1 MELKPTGRKAP
12 WKPGEEQ
19 EKPPK
24 PLESIGAGGAN
35 PWQMLARHDKMG
47 APLAKRRRWASDT
60 LGATPPRDGPWA
72 QSAASVANLLP
83 PKTRTARQAEPAWP
97 SGIPKDRRG

>member
-1 MELKPTGRKAP
+1 MELKPTGKKAP
-12 WKPGEEQ
+12 WKGDEE
-19 EKPPK
+19 PPK

-35 PWQMLARHDKMG
+35 PWAMLARHDKMG
-47 APLAKRRRWASDT
+47 SGYKRKRPFSDT

-97 SGIPKDRRG
+97 SGIPRRR